1 MRNAV
6 FAQFLLQLCF
16 ALLAVAAPASDPAV
30 GTAAHGNTWQYG
42 TGGGI
47 LGFIVLV
54 LDIIVFRESPP
65 KQRPRRP
72 NTPLFAYSYVVFAN
86 SSVRLVEVLKSDR
99 PVSHKVLWCLVV
111 FLFPIVGMVIYWL
124 FSNRAAHN
132 SRSGYEAVA

>member
-1 MRNAV
+1 MQNAL
-6 FAQFLLQLCF
+6 FKQFLLQLCF
-16 ALLAVAAPASDPAV
+16 ALLAVAAPVSDPAL

-47 LGFIVLV
+47 LGFVVLV
-54 LDIIVFRESPP
+54 LDIIVFM
-65 KQRPRRP
+65 
-72 NTPLFAYSYVVFAN
+72 
-86 SSVRLVEVLKSDR
+86 EVLQSNR

>member
-1 MRNAV
+1 MMHNAV
-6 FAQFLLQLCF
+6 LTNFLLQLCL
-16 ALLAVAAPASDPAV
+16 ALLAVAAPASDPVV
-30 GTAAHGNTWQYG
+30 GAAAHGNTWQYG

-54 LDIIVFRESPP
+54 LDIIVF
-65 KQRPRRP
+65 
-72 NTPLFAYSYVVFAN
+72 L
-86 SSVRLVEVLKSDR
+86 EVLKSDR

-111 FLFPIVGMVIYWL
+111 FLFPIVGMIIYWL

>member
-1 MRNAV
+1 MRNTI
-6 FAQFLLQLCF
+6 FTRFLLQICF
-16 ALLAVAAPASDPAV
+16 ALLAVAAPVSDPAL

-54 LDIIVFRESPP
+54 LDIIVF
-65 KQRPRRP
+65 
-72 NTPLFAYSYVVFAN
+72 L
-86 SSVRLVEVLKSDR
+86 EVLKSNR

-132 SRSGYEAVA
+132 SRSGYDPIA